1 MNIAV
6 IGGGPAG
13 LYVAMLLK
21 RSRPDWRLRVFEQN
35 PVDATFGFG
44 VVFSG
49 RALAFLEDDDPE
61 TYAALVPRM
70 QGWADFRIVHR
81 DQVVA
86 IDGNGF
92 SAIGRLELLRLLQ
105 ARCRELGVELNFRRG
120 IERLEELDGAD
131 LVVGADG
138 VNSLVRRR
146 RAEVFRAE
154 VQERDNR
161 FVWYGTRQPFD
172 CLTLT
177 FRQNEDGAFVAHHY
191 RYGAEMSTFIVE
203 CDKTTWRRAGLDRM
217 GDAESRAYCEAL
229 FHPDLGGHPL
239 VSNKSIWRRFPVI
252 VSRRWSDDRHVL
264 LGDALRTVHFSIG
277 SGTRLAMED
286 ALALH
291 RCLNEAPDDLPAAL
305 ARFEAL
311 RRPPVAALVRAANA
325 SAGWYERLPE
335 LMRLDPYELAY
346 SYMTRTGRVS
356 EERLRSLAPGFMARY
371 LAKR

>member
-61 TYAALVPRM
+61 TYAVLVPRM
-70 QGWADFRIVHR
+70 QGWDDFRIVHR

-120 IERLEELDGAD
+120 IERLEELDDAD

-217 GDAESRAYCEAL
+217 GNAESRAYCEAL
-229 FHPDLGGHPL
+229 FRPDLGGHPL

-305 ARFEAL
+305 ARFEAQ